1 MRVLLD
7 TNIIIRAAQPN
18 LTTWLEINQALT
30 ALVADG
36 CSLCIVPQNLY
47 EFWVVA
53 IAPQRKTDLVLV
65 RQMSRRW

>member
-30 ALVADG
+30 ALVAVS
-36 CSLCIVPQNLY
+36 SLSQTMYMYRHTIFGSL
-47 EFWVVA
+47 
-53 IAPQRKTDLVLV
+53 
-65 RQMSRRW
+65 